1 MSEPKGCPT
10 PGACSAAAQIAELTK
25 ERDHWHRAFRNIT
38 AAGDTLLEIERQRV
52 RDALENSARLIE
64 ERNQLA
70 NEFGAEHR
78 LYLTCK
84 HDLAAARNEWRS
96 IATDNLSALQ
106 TATARIADA
115 QAREEK
121 LRAALVEIRDG
132 KFPKDGDEYADDSMR
147 MFALA
152 AIALPTDTSALDTR
166 LAEERERCAKEL
178 EGLDH
183 MNFHRAA
190 YYIRRMK

>member
-10 PGACSAAAQIAELTK
+10 PGACSAVAQIAALTK

-64 ERNQLA
+64 ERN
-70 NEFGAEHR
+70 
-78 LYLTCK
+78 
-84 HDLAAARNEWRS
+84 EWRS

-106 TATARIADA
+106 TATARIAAA
-115 QAREEK
+115 QAREAK

-152 AIALPTDTSALDTR
+152 ALAIPSDTSALDAR
-166 LAEERERCAKEL
+166 LAAERERCVKACEAVEVHDVGHPGTAFKIQDL
-178 EGLDH
+178 CIS
-183 MNFHRAA
+183 A
-190 YYIRRMK
+190 IRGMK